1 MREFSIE
8 HFQDTKV
15 FEQISG
21 MVVKIIRRFDS
32 KQKGKDGKEIL
43 AEYLHFGDID
53 AGGYEIYENLCR
65 KTGIPFGMY
74 FMNLE
79 TLQKY
84 ESYARQLTENDKKRL
99 KKLLEKQDCEYR
111 DVLKYMLEKNIKLEQ
126 ECIVF

>member
-74 FMNLE
+74 
-79 TLQKY
+79 
-84 ESYARQLTENDKKRL
+84 RL
-99 KKLLEKQDCEYR
+99 
-111 DVLKYMLEKNIKLEQ
+111 LKVGLSLIWHQRNIQNALKNICSQ
-126 ECIVF
+126 RGDGNHG